1 MLTILHPQLY
11 QQILSY
17 PIGIMAAPDPEG
29 GNPFLIVK
37 ATKEFLLAAKISGF
51 IKVYVCPAELGGRDT
66 LALVFAFYD
75 DEDEP
80 LIIRTPL
87 VDDVESRHLL
97 ATLTSPLVN
106 VHFFD
111 EHGREFLVYEA
122 ELDLPK
128 VTRARLDGLRL
139 LESDFIQAQN
149 MLHGVAHW
157 FGLRTSQDDEEAL
170 TVRLVHNPFGES
182 LAIQDSRYP
191 LHQHHGGKG
200 YSTSMLEREEP
211 GTFQE
216 EDIIKCLTMCFHQ
229 SQIYH
234 SPLRT
239 TDREEIC
246 DVLVVTDDRLLI
258 IQAKDSP
265 NIERIAKQKLSRK
278 QTNAMTAF
286 KKAVGQVRG
295 AHSYIKAG
303 KGTLRHILNGEEHS
317 IDIGQRELF
326 AITIIK
332 EVFERESEEYAKVLN
347 ALMVERG
354 IPCYVISYGMF
365 YELCYRVHNP
375 DKFFRF
381 SEEMVE
387 SIKHL
392 QDLPVINFH
401 G

>member
-128 VTRARLDGLRL
+128 VTRARLDGLML

-200 YSTSMLEREEP
+200 YSISMLERESRATSKRKTSSSAWLCAFP
-211 GTFQE
+211 KVRS
-216 EDIIKCLTMCFHQ
+216 IIAPSERLTERKFVTSWS
-229 SQIYH
+229 SQTIDC
-234 SPLRT
+234 SSSKLRT
-239 TDREEIC
+239 VRTSSAS
-246 DVLVVTDDRLLI
+246 
-258 IQAKDSP
+258 Q
-265 NIERIAKQKLSRK
+265 SRSSVASRR
-278 QTNAMTAF
+278 T
-286 KKAVGQVRG
+286 R
-295 AHSYIKAG
+295 
-303 KGTLRHILNGEEHS
+303 
-317 IDIGQRELF
+317 
-326 AITIIK
+326 
-332 EVFERESEEYAKVLN
+332 
-347 ALMVERG
+347 
-354 IPCYVISYGMF
+354 
-365 YELCYRVHNP
+365 
-375 DKFFRF
+375 
-381 SEEMVE
+381 
-387 SIKHL
+387 
-392 QDLPVINFH
+392 
-401 G
+401 

>member
-1 MLTILHPQLY
+1 MPGY
-11 QQILSY
+11 VLS
-17 PIGIMAAPDPEG
+17 
-29 GNPFLIVK
+29 
-37 ATKEFLLAAKISGF
+37 
-51 IKVYVCPAELGGRDT
+51 
-66 LALVFAFYD
+66 
-75 DEDEP
+75 
-80 LIIRTPL
+80 
-87 VDDVESRHLL
+87 
-97 ATLTSPLVN
+97 
-106 VHFFD
+106 
-111 EHGREFLVYEA
+111 
-122 ELDLPK
+122 
-128 VTRARLDGLRL
+128 
-139 LESDFIQAQN
+139 
-149 MLHGVAHW
+149 
-157 FGLRTSQDDEEAL
+157 
-170 TVRLVHNPFGES
+170 
-182 LAIQDSRYP
+182 
-191 LHQHHGGKG
+191 
-200 YSTSMLEREEP
+200 
-211 GTFQE
+211 
-216 EDIIKCLTMCFHQ
+216 Q

-278 QTNAMTAF
+278 QANAMTAF

-303 KGTLRHILNGEEHS
+303 KGTLRYILNGEEYS

-375 DKFFRF
+375 DKFFQF

-387 SIKHL
+387 SIEHL
-392 QDLPVINFH
+392 RDLPIINFR